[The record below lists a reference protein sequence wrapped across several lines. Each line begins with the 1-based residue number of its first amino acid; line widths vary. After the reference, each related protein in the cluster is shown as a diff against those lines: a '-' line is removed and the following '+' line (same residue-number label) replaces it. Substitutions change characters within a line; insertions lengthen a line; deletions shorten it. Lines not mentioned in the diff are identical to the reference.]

1 MKNLHTKWLS
11 LLLATVML
19 LTAVPAFAEETTE
32 VALDPA
38 YEALRAEML
47 PVTPGTEELT
57 EEEKQVDEY
66 LQEIKK
72 QDAALY
78 GDGVAY
84 GVVNWALDFDS
95 PLYQFI
101 MAMPKG
107 AELHAHGNLAIA
119 FDKYIDLL
127 QDKVMICLAEG
138 KNYGY
143 LYAIGHEEI
152 PEGSVLLSDA
162 LNNGQITRDDMVKIL
177 AVTDEN
183 TGHDAWVQLE
193 QGFKKCK
200 GIRANPEIPELVFE
214 QVFLDNIERG
224 VLLLE
229 VRGGM
234 AADDDTS
241 VSYHVAMRE
250 AYYKVKKDH
259 PEFMLKLIGTTGK
272 DADRAPED
280 ACKRLSSAI
289 RISETFLDESDPENP
304 KKLIIGIDFVNEEDA
319 SRPLKDYVPFLT
331 SDEVTNSGLGL
342 YLHCGESLRTDNQS
356 VVDALLVNAVRA
368 GHGFN
373 LYRFPEVMKQYA
385 EKKIALEVCPISNY
399 RLGYVSDLRLH
410 PGLLYMRSGIPVTIC
425 SDDGLYLT
433 PEPLVDDFYSV
444 TLCWDLSLAELKML
458 CRNSITYAG
467 LTDEETQELMK
478 NWEAQ
483 WDNFIQQQ
491 LTQVETL
498 APAA

>member
-1 MKNLHTKWLS
+1 MSNRPTGWIAMLLVAMM
-11 LLLATVML
+11 LLA
-19 LTAVPAFAEETTE
+19 AVPAFGEEAQET
-32 VALDPA
+32 VIDPA
-38 YEALRAEML
+38 YAALREELL
-47 PVTPGTEELT
+47 PAVPGTEEMM
-57 EEEKQVDEY
+57 EDEKLVDEY
-66 LQEIKK
+66 LKEIKQ

-78 GDGVAY
+78 GDGVAF
-84 GVVNWALDFDS
+84 GVVNWDLDFDS

-101 MAMPKG
+101 MDMPKG

-138 KNYGY
+138 KYYGY

-152 PEGSVLLSDA
+152 PEGSVLLSEA
-162 LNNGQITRDDMVKIL
+162 LNEGRITREEMVKIL

-200 GIRANPEIPELVFE
+200 GIRANPEIPEMVFE

-234 AADDDTS
+234 AADDETS
-241 VSYHVAMRE
+241 VSYHVAMRN

-259 PEFMLKLIGTTGK
+259 PEFVLKLIGTTGK
-272 DADRAPED
+272 DIDRTPEEV
-280 ACKRLSSAI
+280 CKRLSSAI
-289 RISETFLDESDPENP
+289 RISDTFLDESDPENP
-304 KKLIIGIDFVNEEDA
+304 KKLIIGIDLVNEEDA
-319 SRPLKDYVPFLT
+319 SRPLKDYAAFLT

-356 VVDALLVNAVRA
+356 VLDAYLVNTVRA

-373 LYRFPEVMKQYA
+373 LYRYPELMKLYA

-444 TLCWDLSLAELKML
+444 ALCWDLNLAELKML
-458 CRNSITYAG
+458 CRNSLVYAG
-467 LTDEETQELMK
+467 LPEDETQELLK

-483 WDNFIQQQ
+483 WDKFIEEQVTQ
-491 LTQVETL
+491 LETL